1 MKTHVLLGVIIV
13 TLVSAPAF
21 SQAAAESALTHS
33 MSTTSTINAAS
44 VLNRSTKQATGQLQ
58 DRLSR
63 SVQLGPQHN
72 DQVLQKNQVPG
83 RTAVKP
89 GVPSHPGKF
98 AICVQ
103 GSATTC
109 SPGTKES
116 SPESPQSSS
125 PAKSLPGKPAQDKY
139 KAEVTISFPK

>member
-1 MKTHVLLGVIIV
+1 MKTHLLLGVVIV

-44 VLNRSTKQATGQLQ
+44 ILNRSTKQATGQLQ
-58 DRLSR
+58 DRLSK
-63 SVQLGPQHN
+63 SVRLGPQRN
-72 DQVLQKNQVPG
+72 DQALKKNQVPG
-83 RTAVKP
+83 QTAPKP
-89 GVPSHPGKF
+89 GVPGHPGKF

-103 GSATTC
+103 GSASSC
-109 SPGTKES
+109 SPGTKEA
-116 SPESPQSSS
+116 SPESAQSNSA
-125 PAKSLPGKPAQDKY
+125 AKSPGKPAQDKY

>member
-58 DRLSR
+58 DRLSK
-63 SVQLGPQHN
+63 SVRLGPQHN
-72 DQVLQKNQVPG
+72 DQVLHKNQVPIQ
-83 RTAVKP
+83 TAAKP
-89 GVPSHPGKF
+89 GVPSNLGKF
-98 AICVQ
+98 AICIQ
-103 GSATTC
+103 GSASTC
-109 SPGTKES
+109 SPGAKEAR
-116 SPESPQSSS
+116 PESGQSNPRGKGLS
-125 PAKSLPGKPAQDKY
+125 GKPGQDKY